1 MQPLQP
7 IVHDLVLAG
16 AGHAHVEVLRRLAMR
31 PVPGLRVTLISRART
46 SIYSGMMP
54 GHIAGRYDLAE
65 ISVNLDR
72 LCVLGGH
79 RLLVAEI
86 EGLDPIAGAF
96 HVRGRPP
103 VRFDTASVNV
113 GVTPDL
119 SAIPGAAEH
128 ATPVKPLEGFV
139 RSFATS
145 AERAGRLCIIGGGA
159 GGVELALALSARF
172 EGLSIDIVQ
181 SGARLL

>member
-1 MQPLQP
+1 MQQLQP

-16 AGHAHVEVLRRLAMR
+16 GGHAHVEVLRRLAMR
-31 PVPGLRVTLISRART
+31 PIPGLRVTLISRART

-54 GHIAGRYDLAE
+54 GHIAGRYGLNE

-79 RLLVAEI
+79 RLLVGEI

-103 VRFDTASVNV
+103 VRFDSASVNV

-119 SAIPGAAEH
+119 SAIPGAKEH
-128 ATPVKPLEGFV
+128 APPVKPLEGFV
-139 RSFATS
+139 RSYAAS
-145 AERAGRLCIIGGGA
+145 GERA
-159 GGVELALALSARF
+159 
-172 EGLSIDIVQ
+172 D
-181 SGARLL
+181 RLLRSHQRFRREGQRCAREQQPHCQLW